1 MKMTKLGTLLTAA
14 VLFTQV
20 NCSACINDAE
30 LPDHEREFRSQYN
43 SPRMTSNERS
53 STDPLKWQLLGG
65 KVAGF
70 AMLATAVGSVLR
82 RRND

>member
-1 MKMTKLGTLLTAA
+1 MKMISFATILTAV
-14 VLFTQV
+14 VLFTQQHG
-20 NCSACINDAE
+20 SACINDAE